1 MEEHKESLRARFDE
15 ELLIVF
21 RLTIYFGIWFSALNL
36 LIHET
41 QGRTGLPL
49 EAWGFAWIKAALCA
63 KFLLVGQLL
72 IPMPDVTKT
81 RLWRVV
87 VPRSVMYLLVVIALN
102 LLEEG
107 LRGMLHGQPF
117 VQSLSEYA
125 GGNPLHFLALAW
137 VYWLILL
144 PYLVI
149 NRLFLLSAA
158 AGKSDSAAG

>member
-1 MEEHKESLRARFDE
+1 MTEHKESLRVRLGE
-15 ELLIVF
+15 EMVTVL
-21 RLTIYFGIWFSALNL
+21 RLTLYFGIWFSALNL

-72 IPMPDVTKT
+72 FPMPDVTKT
-81 RLWRVV
+81 RFWQVII
-87 VPRSVMYLLVVIALN
+87 PRSVIYLLVVIVLN

-117 VQSLSEYA
+117 GQSLSEYA
-125 GGNPLHFLALAW
+125 GGNPLHFLALTW

-149 NRLFLLSAA
+149 ARLFTLEAA
-158 AGKSDSAAG
+158 TGRPESVG